1 MNAKT
6 VLITFL
12 SFTALILFVF
22 AISFFVWKNQPS
34 ADIASPPVPPAPEVA
49 QGKEPPVPPAVRL
62 RGDTIDDGWVDI
74 LDINALIV
82 HWKEKYPDYDLAQAT
97 KEEDGIL
104 NTLDLAQ
111 VIKYWKCLEGKSGC
125 EYQD

>member
-1 MNAKT
+1 MSIKT
-6 VLITFL
+6 ILITFV
-12 SFTALILFVF
+12 SVVLIIVIVGS
-22 AISFFVWKNQPS
+22 ISFFMWKNQPS
-34 ADIASPPVPPAPEVA
+34 ADVASPPVPPAPEIA
-49 QGKEPPVPPAVRL
+49 QGKEPPVPPTVRL

-97 KEEDGIL
+97 KEEGGIL

-111 VIKYWKCLEGKSGC
+111 VIKYWKCVELKPNC
-125 EYQD
+125 EYNN